1 MAGAGNAEATTV
13 EPDARERVLETA
25 YELFSRHGI
34 RGVGVDEVIARAG
47 VAKATLYRHFP
58 SKDELVLAFLERRE
72 QRWTRGWVEQEAQR
86 RGSDP
91 EQQLLAIFDLF
102 DEWFHRDDFEA
113 CSFINVL
120 LEMGT
125 EHPAGDAS
133 VRHLANIRDIVR
145 RLAEE
150 AGLRDT
156 DGFAHSWH
164 ILMKGSIVAAAEG
177 DANAA
182 RRAQAIARL
191 LIEEHQGREARR
203 SRALMTADRSAPG
216 SAGS

>member
-1 MAGAGNAEATTV
+1 VAGAGNAVATV

-86 RGSDP
+86 RGSNA
-91 EQQLLAIFDLF
+91 EEQLLAIFDLF
-102 DEWFHRDDFEA
+102 DEWFRRDDFEA

-145 RLAEE
+145 RLADE
-150 AGLRDT
+150 ADLRDA

-191 LIEEHQGREARR
+191 LIEEHRGR
-203 SRALMTADRSAPG
+203 
-216 SAGS
+216 